1 MPHVEQDIVQERLLK
16 EGIFFLTGDIDEE
29 STQEVMEWIH
39 YENLTSKKKKLT
51 LFINSGGGNLYD
63 AFALID
69 VMRASCIP
77 IETVGV
83 GSIMSAAFLI
93 FVCGVKRYIAPNAS
107 IMCHEYSETVEGK
120 HHDIMS
126 SMKEAELCNAKMLDI
141 LVDQCKMTDEE
152 VAEKL
157 LNPTD
162 VYLTPDEL
170 LAIGGADAIY
180 NARTAYT
187 KSA

>member
-1 MPHVEQDIVQERLLK
+1 MPSETVEKRLLQ
-16 EGIFFLTGDIDEE
+16 EGVFFLTGEINEE
-29 STQEVMEWIH
+29 STQEVMAWIQ
-39 YENLTSKKKKLT
+39 YQNLTSKKKKLT

-69 VMRASCIP
+69 VMRASRLP
-77 IETVGV
+77 VNTVGI

-93 FVCGVKRYIAPNAS
+93 FVCGRKRYISPNTS
-107 IMCHEYSETVEGK
+107 IMCHEYSEIVEGK

-162 VYLTPDEL
+162 IYLTPDEL
-170 LAIGGADAIY
+170 LSIGGADAVY
-180 NARTAYT
+180 SA
-187 KSA
+187 KSFNNK

>member
-1 MPHVEQDIVQERLLK
+1 MPSETVEKRLLQ
-16 EGIFFLTGDIDEE
+16 EGVFFLTGEINEE
-29 STQEVMEWIH
+29 STQEVMAWIQ
-39 YENLTSKKKKLT
+39 YQNLTSKKKKLT

-69 VMRASCIP
+69 VMRASRLP
-77 IETVGV
+77 VNTVGI

-93 FVCGVKRYIAPNAS
+93 FVCGRKRFISPNTS

-120 HHDIMS
+120 HHDIIS

-141 LVDQCKMTDEE
+141 LVSQCKLTDEQ
-152 VAEKL
+152 VAEEL

-162 VYLTPDEL
+162 IYLTPEEL
-170 LAIGGADAIY
+170 LAIGGADEIY
-180 NARTAYT
+180 TNNNLH
-187 KSA
+187 K

>member
-1 MPHVEQDIVQERLLK
+1 MPNETVEKRLLQ
-16 EGIFFLTGDIDEE
+16 EGVFFLTGEINEE
-29 STQEVMEWIH
+29 STQEAMEWIQ
-39 YENLTSKKKKLT
+39 YQNLTSKKKKLT

-69 VMRASCIP
+69 VMRASRLP
-77 IETVGV
+77 IDTVGI

-93 FVCGVKRYIAPNAS
+93 FVCGRKRYISPNTS
-107 IMCHEYSETVEGK
+107 IMCHEYSEIVEGK
-120 HHDIMS
+120 HHDIIS

-162 VYLTPDEL
+162 IYLTPDEL

-180 NARTAYT
+180 SNRTFT
-187 KSA
+187 VKSK

>member
-1 MPHVEQDIVQERLLK
+1 VDTVSKPNQQEK
-16 EGIFFLTGDIDEE
+16 EAY
-29 STQEVMEWIH
+29 SV
-39 YENLTSKKKKLT
+39 
-51 LFINSGGGNLYD
+51 NSGGGNLYD

-69 VMRASCIP
+69 VIRASCLP
-77 IETVGV
+77 IDTVGI

-93 FVCGVKRYIAPNAS
+93 FVCGRKRYISPNTS
-107 IMCHEYSETVEGK
+107 IMCHEYSEIVEGK
-120 HHDIMS
+120 HHDIIS

-162 VYLTPDEL
+162 IYLTPDEL
-170 LAIGGADAIY
+170 LAIGGADAVY
-180 NARTAYT
+180 SA
-187 KSA
+187 KSFNNK